1 MDREAWHA
9 AIHGITKSRIQLSNW
24 SELKQF
30 SDLPKWI
37 APGHQHQRPR
47 HRPLSV
53 ARSPTLLPAKGSFC
67 PEVPSGLQV
76 TFTCYWTFYQNTCS
90 VSFCF
95 TSFAQCYVL
104 IIISAVVWG
113 DGFFIFIAV
122 YFSLHGYNHNLFLYY
137 TIWGH
142 LSCFLIWLFEK
153 MLLWTFTS
161 KICFL

>member
-1 MDREAWHA
+1 MDREAWRA
-9 AIHGITKSRIQLSNW
+9 AIHGVTKSQTQLSNW

-95 TSFAQCYVL
+95 TSFAQCYVYE
-104 IIISAVVWG
+104 VR
-113 DGFFIFIAV
+113 
-122 YFSLHGYNHNLFLYY
+122 
-137 TIWGH
+137 
-142 LSCFLIWLFEK
+142 SCFAICNSLSFLI
-153 MLLWTFTS
+153 LLL
-161 KICFL
+161 CFILWKGHIYLSISLLMDIWVFFPQFLVIMKSRALSILTYVF